1 MSNINE
7 LTTALFKLVVA
18 VVLIAVPIL
27 LKPLFEKLAKIIE
40 TKIGSIDE
48 AKKEKIFNDA
58 VKFLTDLVNTT
69 VAYLEQE
76 YAKELR
82 EKIANG
88 TATREDLFKLKDKAL
103 IIIQAQTSDTIK
115 ELIAERISDVD
126 SYIDNLISQAVL
138 KIKENNK

>member
-7 LTTALFKLVVA
+7 LMSALFKLVVA
-18 VVLIAVPIL
+18 VLLIAAPIL

-40 TKIGSIDE
+40 TKIGTIDE
-48 AKKEKIFNDA
+48 EKKEKVFNDA

-88 TATREDLFKLKDKAL
+88 TATREDLFKLKDQAL

-115 ELIAERISDVD
+115 QLIAERISDVD